1 MATFQNRA
9 TLSLGNTVINSN
21 VVQGEITEVL
31 QLTKTAVRG
40 AYVPG
45 DTVTYAVSIRNA
57 GTAPYTNLTL
67 TDDLGAYT
75 FGDTTLTPLTYV
87 EGSVLVYEN
96 GTLQQTPTVTAPLT
110 ITGLTVPAGGNLL
123 VIYSAVVNRYAPPAS
138 GSTIRNTVT
147 LTGGGMTTSLTA
159 TETIT
164 AEDSPALTIT
174 KAICPAVIT
183 DNGTVTYTFV
193 IQNTGNTPV
202 TAADEAVIADTFET
216 TATGLTVTFAGQ
228 PWTEGTDYT
237 YDNTTGQFTTTGA
250 ITVPAATYT
259 QDSTTGEWTL
269 QPGVAELVITATG
282 VQVR

>member
-31 QLTKTAVRG
+31 QLTKTAVHG
-40 AYVPG
+40 SYVPG
-45 DTVTYAVSIRNA
+45 DTVTYAVSIRNT
-57 GTAPYTNLTL
+57 GTSPYTNLTL

-75 FGDTTLTPLTYV
+75 FGDSTRTPLTYTD
-87 EGSVLVYEN
+87 GSVLVYQN
-96 GTLQQTPTVTAPLT
+96 GTLQTTPTVTAPLT

-123 VIYSAVVNRYAPPAS
+123 VVYSAQVNSYASPAS
-138 GSTIRNTVT
+138 GSTIQNTVT
-147 LTGGGMTTSLTA
+147 LSGGGMTTSLTA

-174 KAICPAVIT
+174 KAICPSVIT

-193 IQNTGNTPV
+193 IQNTGNVPV
-202 TAADEAVIADTFET
+202 TTADEAVITDTFET
-216 TATGLTVTFAGQ
+216 TATGLTVTFAGTT
-228 PWTEGTDYT
+228 WTEGTDYT
-237 YDNTTGQFTTTGA
+237 YDNTTGVFTTTGA